1 MPRAYSN
8 IDVKRLIDDHQDL
21 RKKLERV
28 IALPNVYIDAIKAA
42 ADKLV
47 ASEVQIP
54 IERSACSGGTA
65 HPFRFKRRETPL

>member
-28 IALPNVYIDAIKAA
+28 IDLPNVYIDAIKAA

-47 ASEVQIP
+47 ANEVLKILADIP
-54 IERSACSGGTA
+54 IDALNKE
-65 HPFRFKRRETPL
+65 KRVSV